1 MARPTIVQFNL
12 SPTLGGAE
20 VYTAFFSRAIESHGW
35 RTRVVVNP
43 AATFWSDLD
52 FGSVQRVSFG
62 ASAGALKSGEV
73 ALIHSP
79 MPAGALVALAGERV
93 IGVAHQVLYDAKRP
107 AYYDRADML
116 LAVSQHVIDSLLRN
130 GLKQVHPTALYG
142 VADLRRGN
150 AAGLAGQGP
159 LFDVDARKP
168 RDRVLGVIDL
178 TRRALRRPQTYRR
191 RPGFTLGVVSR
202 LAPLKQFPALF
213 EYLAPI
219 LARQPD
225 LNLEIFGSAVGYR
238 PLRELRQA
246 LRPLGRRVRYWGHQR
261 DIVSA
266 YAAID
271 YLLTGLPE
279 REALGLNAL
288 EACLAGTP
296 VLAVAAPPFTET
308 LRHGVTGYLY
318 ADPRT
323 DSGADFERVLTGIR
337 SGALV
342 PDRAA
347 AALHLEQFAFPR
359 FADRIH
365 GVLREITVGTGR
377 KMPQAVRD

>member
-1 MARPTIVQFNL
+1 MRRPTIVQFNL

-20 VYTAFFSRAIESHGW
+20 VYTAFFSRALESRGW

-43 AATFWSDLD
+43 AATFWDDLD
-52 FGSVQRVSFG
+52 FGGVARVNLG
-62 ASAGALKSGEV
+62 TAGGTLSPGEI

-79 MPAGALVALAGERV
+79 LPAPALAGLRGERV
-93 IGVAHQVLYDAKRP
+93 IGIAHQALYDGKRP
-107 AYYDRADML
+107 AYYQRADMM
-116 LAVSQHVIDSLLRN
+116 LAVSRHVIDSLLRN
-130 GLKQVHPTALYG
+130 GLQQVYPTPLYG
-142 VADLRRGN
+142 VADLHRGN
-150 AAGLAGQGP
+150 AAGLSGQGP

-168 RDRVLGVIDL
+168 RDRVLGVLDR
-178 TRRALRRPQTYRR
+178 TRRALASPQSYRR
-191 RPGFTLGVVSR
+191 LPGFTLGVVSR

-225 LNLEIFGSAVGYR
+225 LNLEVFGSAVGYR
-238 PLRELRQA
+238 ALRELRHA
-246 LRPLGRRVRYWGHQR
+246 LRPLGQRVRYWGHQR

-266 YAAID
+266 YGAID

-308 LRHGVTGYLY
+308 LKHGVTGYLY

-323 DSGADFERVLTGIR
+323 DAGADFERILRGIR
-337 SGALV
+337 SGVLV

-347 AALHLEQFAFPR
+347 AALHLEAFAFPR
-359 FADRIH
+359 FADRVH
-365 GVLREITVGTGR
+365 GVMREITVGSGR
-377 KMPQAVRD
+377 NMPPTVRD

>member
-1 MARPTIVQFNL
+1 MRRPTIVQFNL

-20 VYTAFFSRAIESHGW
+20 VYTAFFSRALESRGW

-43 AATFWSDLD
+43 AATFWGDLD
-52 FGSVQRVSFG
+52 FGGVPRVNFG
-62 ASAGALKSGEV
+62 AAAGALKPGEV
-73 ALIHSP
+73 ALLHSP
-79 MPAGALVALAGERV
+79 LPADALAGLADERV

-116 LAVSQHVIDSLLRN
+116 LAVSRHVIDSLLRN
-130 GLKQVHPTALYG
+130 GLTRVHPTPLYG
-142 VADLRRGN
+142 VADLQRGSGT
-150 AAGLAGQGP
+150 GLAGQGP

-168 RDRVLGVIDL
+168 RDRVQGVL
-178 TRRALRRPQTYRR
+178 ERMRRALSRPQAYRR
-191 RPGFTLGVVSR
+191 LPGFTFGVVSR

-213 EYLAPI
+213 EHLAPI

-225 LNLEIFGSAVGYR
+225 VNLEVFGSAVGYR

-308 LRHGVTGYLY
+308 LKHGVTGYLY

-323 DSGADFERVLTGIR
+323 DAGADFERVLNGIR

-347 AALHLEQFAFPR
+347 AALHLEEFAFPR

-377 KMPQAVRD
+377 NMPPAVRD